1 MWQFKNQCMTEISII
16 VAVARDYGIGKDNQ
30 LLWHISED
38 LKRFKKIT
46 AGHSVIMGRKTWL
59 SLPRRPL
66 PKRRNIV
73 LSRNPNFKDEGA
85 EAFTSIEKVLET
97 VENEEKIF
105 IIGGQKI
112 YEQFLNIAH
121 TLYITRVDEVFEAD
135 TFFSEISDD
144 NWENIETSQWFVDEK
159 SSLKYRYEK
168 YRKK

>member
-1 MWQFKNQCMTEISII
+1 MTEISII

-38 LKRFKKIT
+38 LKRFKEIT
-46 AGHSVIMGRKTWL
+46 AGHSVVMGRNTWL

-105 IIGGQKI
+105 IIVGQKI
-112 YEQFLNIAH
+112 
-121 TLYITRVDEVFEAD
+121 
-135 TFFSEISDD
+135 
-144 NWENIETSQWFVDEK
+144 
-159 SSLKYRYEK
+159 
-168 YRKK
+168 